1 MMIKFII
8 FVFVCFVFR
17 IAREN
22 AASNQYV
29 FFIVNLPS
37 KRDLTLSVIVTIRL
51 KTLDCA
57 FGRTKSQKCKQIR
70 HLVSLGI
77 KSFLTFQQSNPDYH
91 LVSSCYG
98 LTTSNAMNS
107 DNDST
112 CVLFSVRSHNMAD
125 LFTILI
131 FFFHVRFCL

>member
-37 KRDLTLSVIVTIRL
+37 KRDLTLSVIVTARL

-70 HLVSLGI
+70 HLA
-77 KSFLTFQQSNPDYH
+77 
-91 LVSSCYG
+91 SSCYG

-112 CVLFSVRSHNMAD
+112 CVLFSIEVAQHGGFVYNFDFFSTSASEMRDPVFMRSVVYLD
-125 LFTILI
+125 FIIKTPL
-131 FFFHVRFCL
+131 